1 MDGNI
6 QEAPCA
12 NVGKVFVSIA
22 FLVRADSLPSDA
34 AVAGLLPTMCKEV
47 AMIKESFVTDPKTL
61 YRHYFALLASGRRT
75 SHCRR
80 CASVIETASDSQ
92 TKVCR

>member
-34 AVAGLLPTMCKEV
+34 VAGLPTPLCKEV
-47 AMIKESFVTDPKTL
+47 AIIRESFVIDTKTL
-61 YRHYFALLASGRRT
+61 YLRHFALLAS
-75 SHCRR
+75 
-80 CASVIETASDSQ
+80 
-92 TKVCR
+92 

>member
-6 QEAPCA
+6 QEAPCV

-34 AVAGLLPTMCKEV
+34 AVAGLPTPLCKEV
-47 AMIKESFVTDPKTL
+47 AIIRESFVIDTKTL
-61 YRHYFALLASGRRT
+61 YLRHFALLASPWRT
-75 SHCRR
+75 F
-80 CASVIETASDSQ
+80 TLQ
-92 TKVCR
+92 GVCQRKRMSF

>member
-22 FLVRADSLPSDA
+22 FLMRADSLPSDA
-34 AVAGLLPTMCKEV
+34 AVAGLPTPLCKEV
-47 AMIKESFVTDPKTL
+47 AIIRESFVIDPKTL
-61 YRHYFALLASGRRT
+61 YLRHFALIASSWRT
-75 SHCRR
+75 SILQR
-80 CASVIETASDSQ
+80 
-92 TKVCR
+92 VCQRKRISF